1 MGTRLEPDEGNRG
14 VGSPSC
20 LLGVLLGV
28 PPLAL
33 LQHKGGV
40 RPPADRRPPPS
51 SARKFLSAGQ
61 GYAVS
66 AKSLNDA
73 DNFTTIAEALF
84 SCCGSRDKKKLSRED
99 ENLPDDPSKKAVR
112 PTT

>member
-1 MGTRLEPDEGNRG
+1 MGTEGNRESFMSTWG
-14 VGSPSC
+14 TVGNTATGAPSAQ
-20 LLGVLLGV
+20 G
-28 PPLAL
+28 
-33 LQHKGGV
+33 
-40 RPPADRRPPPS
+40 RS
-51 SARKFLSAGQ
+51 Q

-99 ENLPDDPSKKAVR
+99 ENLPEDPSKKAER
-112 PTT
+112 EKLLKDARSSKSEWSAGLD